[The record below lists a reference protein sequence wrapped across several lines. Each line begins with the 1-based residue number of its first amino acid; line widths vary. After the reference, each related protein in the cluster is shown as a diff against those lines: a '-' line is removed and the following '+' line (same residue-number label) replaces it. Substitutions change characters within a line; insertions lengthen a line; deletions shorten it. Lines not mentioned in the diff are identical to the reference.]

1 MKNTECFG
9 NVKKY
14 PLHCVMF
21 VCVVVVVKEI
31 SLEERPT
38 ELSLEWQWNR
48 N

>member
-1 MKNTECFG
+1 MKNTKCFG

-14 PLHCVMF
+14 PIHCVMF
-21 VCVVVVVKEI
+21 VCVEVVKEI

>member
-1 MKNTECFG
+1 MKNTKSFG

-14 PLHCVMF
+14 PLHCVIF

-38 ELSLEWQWNR
+38 EPGLEWQ
-48 N
+48 